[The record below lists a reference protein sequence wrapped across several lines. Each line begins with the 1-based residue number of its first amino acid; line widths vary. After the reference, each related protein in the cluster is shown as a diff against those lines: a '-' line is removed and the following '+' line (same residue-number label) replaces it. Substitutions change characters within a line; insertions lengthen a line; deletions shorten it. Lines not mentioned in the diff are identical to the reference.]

1 MEMTRVPTEEEFIEV
16 LALLAARCPRLL
28 KACYWSGTS
37 PIILEETHHRQS
49 YDIDLH
55 TLRALRDVRP
65 LQAEL
70 QRGLGKDY
78 RVLSA
83 PDSLGSGFRG
93 SLDVASGNQI
103 VIEVLA
109 SFESPKK
116 TDLIASRLVP
126 AWRRVG
132 LRRYTLDKL
141 QCVVERAEARDL
153 VDLQVMFRYRPEL
166 AALAQSRI
174 AELDQLLLAERLLSW
189 SDGALANDLK
199 AYPGVDW
206 QIAARARDQLLD
218 WLNE

>member
-1 MEMTRVPTEEEFIEV
+1 MPTEKDFIEALV
-16 LALLAARCPRLL
+16 LMAERCPRLL
-28 KACYWSGTS
+28 KTCYWSGTS

-70 QRGLGKDY
+70 QRGFGPAF

-93 SLDVASGNQI
+93 SLDLPSGAQLI
-103 VIEVLA
+103 IEVLA

-116 TDLIASRLVP
+116 ADLTVSRLVP
-126 AWRRVG
+126 AWRRVALG
-132 LRRYTLDKL
+132 RYALDKL
-141 QCVVERAEARDL
+141 QYVIERVEARDL
-153 VDLQVMFRYRPEL
+153 VDLWVIFHYRPEL
-166 AALAQSRI
+166 AVLAKSRI
-174 AELDQLLLAERLLSW
+174 PEVDQLLLTERLLHW
-189 SDGALANDLK
+189 SDSAIADDLA

-206 QIAARARDQLLD
+206 NIAARSRDLLLE
-218 WLNE
+218 WLQE